1 MKHLKLFENF
11 EVVKPIIFGDPLNY
25 KEIKFLEGYNI
36 PCPEF
41 ILKDDNYYYVHDHR
55 CEKIKD
61 VPLTYIHG
69 VCSKL
74 NIVNYKINEDFSID
88 VSGNVFRSTL
98 LSKIAI
104 KFNNVTKSFWC
115 EDSNLTSL
123 KGSPKWVGG
132 DFRCYSNQ
140 LITLEGGP
148 EWVDGDFS
156 CSKNKLTTLEG
167 GPEYVGGY
175 FYCYNNPLESTEYKG
190 TIKMGLIT
198 YH

>member
-11 EVVKPIIFGDPLNY
+11 EVVDIPMIYGDPLNS
-25 KEIKFLEGYNI
+25 KEIKLLEGHNVF
-36 PCPEF
+36 CPKF

-61 VPLTYIHG
+61 LPLTYIHG

-104 KFNNVTKSFWC
+104 KFNNVTKSF
-115 EDSNLTSL
+115 
-123 KGSPKWVGG
+123 
-132 DFRCYSNQ
+132 
-140 LITLEGGP
+140 
-148 EWVDGDFS
+148 
-156 CSKNKLTTLEG
+156 
-167 GPEYVGGY
+167 
-175 FYCYNNPLESTEYKG
+175 
-190 TIKMGLIT
+190 
-198 YH
+198 